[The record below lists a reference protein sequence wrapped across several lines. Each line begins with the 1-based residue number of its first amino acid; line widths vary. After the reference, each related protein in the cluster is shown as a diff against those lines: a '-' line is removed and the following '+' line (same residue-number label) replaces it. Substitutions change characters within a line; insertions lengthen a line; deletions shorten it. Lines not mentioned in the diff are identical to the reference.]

1 VSTATDAYFLV
12 RATCLTPA
20 AAIESHAP
28 VPHLEEHAGGE
39 AELASA
45 PGGAEEV
52 VGDEERGGRRWYPRA
67 AGTGCGRSSTA
78 ARVAV
83 ASPDFAYLLNG
94 TTARRRQPGSIPLGQ
109 NLSNLLT

>member
-1 VSTATDAYFLV
+1 MAPVSTATDAYFLV

-52 VGDEERGGRRWYPRA
+52 VGDEERGAGGGTRGRQGQA
-67 AGTGCGRSSTA
+67 
-78 ARVAV
+78 VAV
-83 ASPDFAYLLNG
+83 PRPRPASPSP
-94 TTARRRQPGSIPLGQ
+94 RRTSPTS
-109 NLSNLLT
+109 